1 MKFRF
6 SEKLKYMVLGS
17 LLTLAGFMFGNMNSD
32 TEAQLGSETMDTLTV
47 RELIVV
53 EDIKITSNSGSP
65 RVMISS
71 DRNGGKVTVFGP
83 GGIGGKG
90 AASLSLTENGG
101 RVSVFGIG
109 GEAAAMLA
117 VTKKG
122 GTLTTKG
129 VIGEA
134 AGVGIGANE
143 EGGTVTVFDREGK
156 PRAAFGID
164 NGEGFAYLVNR
175 FGEIRVLE
183 P

>member
-1 MKFRF
+1 MKFRL

-17 LLTLAGFMFGNMNSD
+17 LLTLAGFMFGNMNRD

-47 RELIVV
+47 RKLIVV
-53 EDIKITSNSGSP
+53 EGITIRSNSGSP

-83 GGIGGKG
+83 GGIRGRG

-101 RVSVFGIG
+101 RVSVFGGID
-109 GEAAAMLA
+109 GEDAAMLA
-117 VTKKG
+117 VTENG
-122 GTLTTKG
+122 GTLTTAE
-129 VIGEA
+129 VDIST
-134 AGVGIGANE
+134 NE
-143 EGGTVTVFDREGK
+143 EGGRITVFDREGK
-156 PRAAFGID
+156 SRVGFGID

-175 FGEIRVLE
+175 FGKMRVLE